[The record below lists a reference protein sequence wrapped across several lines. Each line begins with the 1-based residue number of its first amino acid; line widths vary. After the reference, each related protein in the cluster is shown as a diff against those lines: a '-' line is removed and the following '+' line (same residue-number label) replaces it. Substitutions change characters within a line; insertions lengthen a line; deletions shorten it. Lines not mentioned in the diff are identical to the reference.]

1 MKNITRKRKNH
12 IKSRKHY
19 KNRRSNRKTK
29 KSKGGINKTLALLIG
44 LALVG
49 TTTSFGPPQQKFGV
63 PPPPKKPGKSLIATS
78 LESPPIGRGVVPIN
92 TSDAAVTSYKGVGE
106 YIKNGAIE
114 DIVHKYGEM
123 LRGEKSDID
132 QAIDKIANEERMK
145 NIDIDD
151 INGFMERTNVDK
163 RSVNSIANEINH
175 DLFKGMSLEQ
185 SVEQLATG
193 F

>member
-1 MKNITRKRKNH
+1 
-12 IKSRKHY
+12 
-19 KNRRSNRKTK
+19 
-29 KSKGGINKTLALLIG
+29 
-44 LALVG
+44 
-49 TTTSFGPPQQKFGV
+49 
-63 PPPPKKPGKSLIATS
+63 
-78 LESPPIGRGVVPIN
+78 
-92 TSDAAVTSYKGVGE
+92 VGE
-106 YIKNGAIE
+106 FIKNGAIE

-151 INGFMERTNVDK
+151 INGFMERTNIDK